1 MSEWEGVR
9 HTIELLEKLDQYL
22 KTGLTPEEVEQLK
35 LASMGK
41 ADTEIRMFDDG
52 RMERLSELM
61 GADKEGRV
69 VILPCRPGGIVYTI
83 FCGRVIERSVGEFIV
98 NSYTRPMIWAELDC
112 DWCSSKTVRWALAI
126 GKTVFLTRKEA
137 EKALEVVRNA
147 D

>member
-61 GADKEGRV
+61 EADKEGRV

-112 DWCSSKTVRWALAI
+112 DWCSSKTVRWDLAI